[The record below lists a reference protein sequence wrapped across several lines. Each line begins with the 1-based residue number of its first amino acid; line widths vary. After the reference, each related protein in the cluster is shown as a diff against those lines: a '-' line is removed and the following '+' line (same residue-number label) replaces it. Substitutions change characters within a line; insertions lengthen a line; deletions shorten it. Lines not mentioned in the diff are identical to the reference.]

1 MPTVATLIERLR
13 GRDPEKEQ
21 LREIALAERDN
32 ADLYLGE
39 LRESLRELVPD
50 EIGWQQLIAN
60 GHGEFAPAERHRIRA
75 LCQLMAV
82 ANPMIKRGLALRHV
96 YVHGRG
102 VQIAA
107 RATGDSGEQDVNAVV
122 QAFLDDPVNAKVLAS
137 EPNEHTLG
145 VDGNLYF
152 ALWTKPRTGAVQIRK
167 VPAPEVSEIIC
178 NPEDAADVWFYRRDW
193 VETTFDVKTGSQVQ
207 APKIAY
213 YPDVNYRP
221 KARPSAIG
229 SWPVRW
235 DAPITHLKVNAPD
248 GWKFGIPDAFASTSW
263 ALAYK
268 TFLENWAR
276 LMMSLSR
283 FAWKASAKGSK
294 VAQAAAAIRAA
305 PGINSLGQPMTAG
318 ATAVMGP
325 DQSLEAIPKT
335 GATLDSESGRPLAAM
350 VAAGLGVPVTM
361 LLGDPGVTGARAT
374 AETLDDPMRLT
385 MEGRRD
391 QWTWLYTTI
400 VNYVIDQSVKAAQ
413 GRLTGKASRNEY
425 DREVITLDGDT
436 ERTLDITWPDLSKV
450 DPVSM
455 VQAIVQADQTGK
467 IPPLVIARMLLEVLG
482 ESDVDE
488 ILQELVDDQGNFL
501 SPDIGAGQAAA
512 DAFRRGQD
520 PAALLGDAQPP
531 DQPAPAVPA

>member
-1 MPTVATLIERLR
+1 MPSVASLIDRIR
-13 GRDPEKEQ
+13 NRDPEKEQ
-21 LREIALAERDN
+21 LREVALVERAN
-32 ADLYLGE
+32 SELYLGE
-39 LRESLRELVPD
+39 LQESLRELVPD
-50 EIGWQQLIAN
+50 GIGWQQLIAN
-60 GHGEFAPAERHRIRA
+60 GHYEFAPAERHRIRA

-82 ANPMIKRGLALRHV
+82 ANPLIKRGLALRHV

-122 QAFLDDPVNAKVLAS
+122 QAFLDDPVNAKVLAA

-152 ALWTKPRTGAVQIRK
+152 ALWTKPRTGAVQVRK
-167 VPAPEVSEIIC
+167 VPAPEVSDIIC
-178 NPEDAADVWFYRRDW
+178 NPEDVADVWYYRRDW

-207 APKIAY
+207 VPKVAY

-221 KARPSAIG
+221 TARPSAIG

-235 DAPITHLKVNAPD
+235 DAPIAHLKVNAPD

-283 FAWKASAKGSK
+283 FAWKATSKGSK
-294 VAQAAAAIRAA
+294 TAQVAAAVRAA
-305 PGINSLGQPMTAG
+305 PTVNALGQGLGAG
-318 ATAVMGP
+318 ATAVMDP
-325 DQSLEAIPKT
+325 NSNLEAIPKT

-361 LLGDPGVTGARAT
+361 LLADPGVTGARAT

-391 QWTWLYTTI
+391 QWTWLYTTV

-413 GRLTGKASRNEY
+413 GRLKGKASRNEY
-425 DREVITLDGDT
+425 DREVIALDGDT

-467 IPPLVIARMLLEVLG
+467 IPPLVIARLILEALG
-482 ESDVDE
+482 VSDVDE
-488 ILQELVDDQGNFL
+488 ILQELVDEAGNFR
-501 SPDIGAGQAAA
+501 SPDIGAGQAAVA
-512 DAFRRGQD
+512 AFRRGQD
-520 PAALLGDAQPP
+520 PATLLGDAQPQP
-531 DQPAPAVPA
+531 TPAPEAPA